1 MNTIGERALI
11 VEGGAMRGI
20 FSCGVLDHFM
30 AQGFSSFDSFWGVSA
45 GASNLAAYLANM
57 PGRNRKIYL
66 DYSLRK
72 EFIRPGKFALGGDL
86 MDLDW
91 MWEITLKELGIDKDV
106 LRADPRPFFLGVT
119 RQDTGEA
126 EYLTPH
132 VDTLADT
139 MKASSALPVMYR
151 HGVDL
156 GGVRYVDGG
165 VADAIPVAE
174 AIRRGARS
182 IMVLRSRPNSYR
194 KSAPKFAALT
204 KRLLNDHPQLI
215 EPMLTRHL
223 RYNAALTLINN
234 PPPGVT
240 IIEICPPENFSLK
253 RLSRNAASLELAYDI
268 GVASGQGAIERWQQ
282 AQEKSLACCPS
293 SVEDQTKG

>member
-1 MNTIGERALI
+1 MNTVGERALV

-20 FSCGVLDHFM
+20 FSCGVLDHFL
-30 AQGFSSFDSFWGVSA
+30 AHGFSPFDSFWGVSA

-91 MWEITLKELGIDKDV
+91 MWNITLKELGIDKEV

-119 RQDTGEA
+119 RQDTGQA

-132 VDTLADT
+132 IDMLVET

-156 GGVRYVDGG
+156 EGIRYVDGG

-174 AIRRGARS
+174 AIRRGVTK

-194 KSAPKFAALT
+194 KSAPKFASLT
-204 KRLLNDHPQLI
+204 KRLLKDYPSLI

-234 PPPGVT
+234 PPEGVT
-240 IIEICPPENFSLK
+240 IIEVCPPENFSLK
-253 RLSRNAASLELAYDI
+253 RLSRNADSLEQAYGI
-268 GVASGQGAIERWQQ
+268 GVVAGQEAIERWK
-282 AQEKSLACCPS
+282 QEPEESLACCS
-293 SVEDQTKG
+293 SAVEDQTNG

>member
-1 MNTIGERALI
+1 MKIVGANALV

-30 AQGFSSFDSFWGVSA
+30 AQGFSPFDSFWGVSA

-72 EFIRPGKFALGGDL
+72 EFIRPAKFALGGDL

-91 MWEITLKELGIDKDV
+91 MWKITLEELGIDKRV
-106 LRADPRPFFLGVT
+106 LQADPRPFFLGVT

-132 VDTLADT
+132 VDVLAET

-151 HGVDL
+151 QGVELD
-156 GGVRYVDGG
+156 GVHYVDGG
-165 VADAIPVAE
+165 VTDAIPVAE
-174 AIRRGARS
+174 AIRRGATK
-182 IMVLRSRPNSYR
+182 IMVLRSRPTRYR
-194 KSAPKFAALT
+194 KTAPKFTALT
-204 KRLLNDHPQLI
+204 KRLLKDHPALI
-215 EPMLTRHL
+215 TPMLTRHV
-223 RYNAALTLINN
+223 RYNEALELINN
-234 PPPGVT
+234 PPKGVE
-240 IIEICPPENFSLK
+240 IIEICPPESFRLK
-253 RLSRNAASLELAYDI
+253 RLSRDTASLEKGYDI
-268 GVASGQGAIERWQQ
+268 GVVAGQEAIARW
-282 AQEKSLACCPS
+282 LR
-293 SVEDQTKG
+293 